1 MKALKVFKDLV
12 AFLTIIPSTKEE
24 SFIKTSAK
32 YMFLFPI
39 IGGIIGLFAA
49 AYFQFCAIIFSLFTP
64 ILQMFFGSMRSIY
77 IRIFTS
83 GATLSFLLV
92 LTGLQH
98 FDGLVDLGNALG
110 FKKLE
115 ERRFAAHAWIVTYKG
130 ALLAV
135 FVEFLAFLGI
145 FLIDPNLVF
154 KALICAEVSAKLAM
168 FTMAWFG
175 KPAYS
180 GLGEMFVK
188 LNKRSRLIFLSY
200 AISFLIILPLT
211 GFSGI
216 IFLLISFFAGF
227 FLEKLSE
234 KIFGGTS
241 GDVLGATNELVRAI
255 CLLVVA
261 GGVVA

>member
-1 MKALKVFKDLV
+1 MKALNVFKDLL
-12 AFLTIIPSTKEE
+12 AFLTIIPLTKEE
-24 SFIKTSAK
+24 SFVKTSAK
-32 YMFLFPI
+32 YMFLFPLV
-39 IGGIIGLFAA
+39 GGIIGLFAA
-49 AYFQFCAIIFSLFTP
+49 AYFQFCTSLLSLFMP
-64 ILQMFFGSMRSIY
+64 ILQRLLGATGSIFA
-77 IRIFTS
+77 RIFSS

-115 ERRFAAHAWIVTYKG
+115 ERRFAAHAWIVTYRG
-130 ALLAV
+130 AFLAA

-145 FLIDPNLVF
+145 FLTDLSLVF

-175 KPAYS
+175 KPAYG
-180 GLGEMFVK
+180 GLGELFVK
-188 LNKRSRLIFLSY
+188 LNRGSKLIILSY
-200 AISFLIILPLT
+200 AISFFIIFPLF
-211 GFSGI
+211 GFSSI
-216 IFLLISFFAGF
+216 IFLLTSFSAGF
-227 FLEKLSE
+227 SLEKLSE
-234 KIFGGTS
+234 RIFGGTS

-261 GGVVA
+261 GGILS